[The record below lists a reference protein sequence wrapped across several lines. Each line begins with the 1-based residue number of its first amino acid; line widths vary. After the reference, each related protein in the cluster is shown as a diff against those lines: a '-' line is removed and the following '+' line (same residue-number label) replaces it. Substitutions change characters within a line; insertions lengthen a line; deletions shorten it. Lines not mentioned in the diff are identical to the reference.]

1 MKELMMKKLQTSRH
15 LLGLILASA
24 VANAWAAEPMDH
36 AAMGHGDMPM
46 DHSAMT
52 PASDAM
58 QAMDHSQMNHDA
70 MQIDVQPMPA
80 MDHSKMDHGAMQM
93 DSQPV
98 PAMDHSQMNHD
109 AMQMDVQPM
118 PAMDHSK
125 MDHGAMQMDSQ
136 PMPAMDHSKMDHA
149 APAPSA
155 ESRTPIPPITDADRA
170 AAFPDVHG
178 HKMHDNAINS
188 LTLIDQLEYQNADEG
203 SVLAWDASGWIG
215 NDIDR
220 LWWRSEGERTDGT
233 TEGAEVQAFWGHAIS
248 PWWETVLGV
257 RQDFKP
263 GSPQTWAAAGIQGMA
278 LYNFETEATAYLGEN
293 GQSAARLEGEYDILL
308 TNRLFLQPRAE
319 ANFYG
324 KNDPGRGIGSGLADT
339 ELGLRL
345 RYEIVR
351 QFAPY
356 IGVSWGKVYG
366 NTADYVQEE
375 GGDSSEARF
384 VAGVRIWF

>member
-1 MKELMMKKLQTSRH
+1 MKTSMMKKPSARR
-15 LLGLILASA
+15 LLPTLILASTI
-24 VANAWAAEPMDH
+24 ANAWAASPVDH
-36 AAMGHGDMPM
+36 AAMGHDEMPM
-46 DHSAMT
+46 DHSAMS
-52 PASDAM
+52 PATDPL
-58 QAMDHSQMNHDA
+58 Q
-70 MQIDVQPMPA
+70 
-80 MDHSKMDHGAMQM
+80 G
-93 DSQPV
+93 
-98 PAMDHSQMNHD
+98 MDHSQMNHD
-109 AMQMDVQPM
+109 AMQMEPQSM

-125 MDHGAMQMDSQ
+125 MN
-136 PMPAMDHSKMDHA
+136 HA
-149 APAPSA
+149 APAHSE

-203 SVLAWDASGWIG
+203 SVLAWNAMGWVG
-215 NDIDR
+215 SDIDR
-220 LWWRSEGERTDGT
+220 LWWRSEGERTDGS
-233 TEGAEVQAFWGHAIS
+233 TEDAEVQAFWGHAIS

-278 LYNFETEATAYLGEN
+278 LYNFETAASAYLGEN
-293 GQSAARLEGEYDILL
+293 GQSAVRLEGEYDILL
-308 TNRLFLQPRAE
+308 TNRLILQPRAE

-339 ELGLRL
+339 ALGLRL

-356 IGVSWGKVYG
+356 IGVSWSKVYG
-366 NTADYVQEE
+366 NTADYVREE
-375 GGDSSEARF
+375 GGDSSEARI
-384 VAGVRIWF
+384 VAGVRMWF

>member
-15 LLGLILASA
+15 LLGLILAST
-24 VANAWAAEPMDH
+24 VANAWAAEPVDH
-36 AAMGHGDMPM
+36 AAMGHGNMPM
-46 DHSAMT
+46 DQSAMT
-52 PASDAM
+52 PATDPM
-58 QAMDHSQMNHDA
+58 QAMDHSQ
-70 MQIDVQPMPA
+70 I
-80 MDHSKMDHGAMQM
+80 
-93 DSQPV
+93 
-98 PAMDHSQMNHD
+98 NHD

-125 MDHGAMQMDSQ
+125 MN
-136 PMPAMDHSKMDHA
+136 HA
-149 APAPSA
+149 APAPLA

-203 SVLAWDASGWIG
+203 SVLAWNAMGWVG
-215 NDIDR
+215 GDIDR
-220 LWWRSEGERTDGT
+220 FWWRSEGERTNGT

-248 PWWETVLGV
+248 PWWESVLGV

-263 GSPQTWAAAGIQGMA
+263 GSPQTWAAAGVQGMA
-278 LYNFETEATAYLGEN
+278 LYNFEAEATAYLGEN
-293 GQSAARLEGEYDILL
+293 GQSAARLESEYEILL
-308 TNRLFLQPRAE
+308 TNRLILQPRAE

-324 KNDPGRGIGSGLADT
+324 KNDPSRGYGSGLADVD
-339 ELGLRL
+339 LGLCL

-356 IGVSWGKVYG
+356 IGVSWSKVYG
-366 NTADYVQEE
+366 NTADYVREE
-375 GGDSSEARF
+375 GGDTDDSRPGEAGRR
-384 VAGVRIWF
+384 VVR